1 MTSAATAVKASE
13 PLASSRHRT
22 VALAIGLIATTWF
35 TLLSGWLGVTPGSV
49 LVKRPNVIFSS
60 DTSAWIER
68 FAGDAKLP
76 KAFPYAYI
84 HPLEEV
90 IWRPL
95 TRTLYHVTK
104 LFLPSEYARLLAAR
118 LLVAIVEGAGVGFL
132 ALLALRNEVT
142 KLKLVVLF
150 LTYLLFTA
158 NAAATLPEH
167 WGITNGLLSIT
178 FVAPLLMTSLQSKT
192 LFLLAMVAVAGGTIW
207 TNTVFP
213 ALSLI
218 HYSFPK
224 RLKIAVVVALFLAGV
239 GITILLYSRSY
250 SIHWYVNK
258 YLNVRLVRHPS
269 QAITYAVLAMVFP
282 AVGTAPHVLRYPGF
296 DQVTYEP
303 WGFAS
308 YFRIQ
313 AVGAFAWLTL
323 FLGCSFRA
331 LKDDR
336 TRPCA
341 WLLGLWLL
349 FSVVLHNIWGDEF
362 LLYSPNWSWAL
373 MGLVVLGA
381 RHFSRTVIVA
391 IAIPVI
397 ACQIYTLFAIK
408 SALQTI
414 TQ

>member
-1 MTSAATAVKASE
+1 M
-13 PLASSRHRT
+13 SSRHRT
-22 VALAIGLIATTWF
+22 VAFAIGLIATTWF

-84 HPLEEV
+84 HPLEET

-95 TRTLYHVTK
+95 TRALYHVTK
-104 LFLPSEYARLLAAR
+104 LFLPSDYPRLLAAR
-118 LLVAIVEGAGVGFL
+118 LLVATVEGAGVGFL
-132 ALLALRNEVT
+132 ALLALRNEVN
-142 KLKLVVLF
+142 KLKLIFLF
-150 LTYLLFTA
+150 LMYLLFTA
-158 NAAATLPEH
+158 NTAATLPEH

-178 FVAPLLMTSLQSKT
+178 FVAPILMATVQSKT
-192 LFLLAMVAVAGGTIW
+192 IFLVAMIFVAGGTIW

-224 RLKIAVVVALFLAGV
+224 RLKIAVVVALSLAGLA
-239 GITILLYSRSY
+239 IAIFLYSRSY

-258 YLNVRLVRHPS
+258 YLNVRLIRHPL
-269 QAITYAVLAMVFP
+269 QAMTYGVLAMVFP
-282 AVGTAPHVLRYPGF
+282 AVGTTPHVLRYPGF

-303 WGFAS
+303 WSFAS
-308 YFRIQ
+308 YLGIQ
-313 AVGAFAWLTL
+313 ALGALAWLALL
-323 FLGCSFRA
+323 FGCGFKA
-331 LKDDR
+331 FKDDR
-336 TRPCA
+336 TRPYA
-341 WLLGLWLL
+341 WLLVMWLL

-373 MGLVVLGA
+373 MGLVILGA
-381 RHFSRTVIVA
+381 RHFSRAVVVAMTV
-391 IAIPVI
+391 PVI
-397 ACQIYTLFAIK
+397 ACQIYALFAIK

-414 TQ
+414 TE